1 MSLRDGMR
9 NRKASPPSTTSAKIK
24 LFAFSIFGKRML
36 FQNPTLCMPTLKPL
50 QSREGPFSLRL
61 TDVESVLPDPYFH
74 TVLYSTNY
82 QEVVVKSLTKGK
94 SPSRRNSSW
103 FYTENTEKKRRE
115 GWVRGKGRLMLT
127 QKKGKVRKATRITRM
142 S

>member
-9 NRKASPPSTTSAKIK
+9 NRKASPPSTTSANIK

-74 TVLYSTNY
+74 TVLARPTC
-82 QEVVVKSLTKGK
+82 QKFDKGK
-94 SPSRRNSSW
+94 KPIQEEFFLVLHGKYGEEEEGGLGARERAP
-103 FYTENTEKKRRE
+103 YAYAEKRE
-115 GWVRGKGRLMLT
+115 S
-127 QKKGKVRKATRITRM
+127 QK
-142 S
+142 SY

>member
-9 NRKASPPSTTSAKIK
+9 NRKASPPSTTSAKKIK

-61 TDVESVLPDPYFH
+61 TDVESVLPDPFFH

-82 QEVVVKSLTKGK
+82 RLIGLEKGE
-94 SPSRRNSSW
+94 SG
-103 FYTENTEKKRRE
+103 T
-115 GWVRGKGRLMLT
+115 
-127 QKKGKVRKATRITRM
+127 
-142 S
+142 